1 MAKIFDVDSTLTID
15 LRASLDG
22 LYASQV
28 AHAYKGDTVIK
39 VRPSRERK
47 ARMGRPWYE
56 DDKKMQLYHEG
67 EDDDD
72 DNYGGEDCSED
83 RMYEAF
89 LKSEHLCYE
98 DFVECICS
106 DHFSEDKA
114 AERGIAA
121 KGAKAGF
128 LNEAQ
133 SIVQTIEK
141 SYPQIEPAEELATAP
156 RKSVSNNYGSAHGA
170 LAQDEDASDHA
181 AVDTA
186 PLLKCPKCEVT
197 FANQLELDNHVM
209 GSNAA
214 CGQACGDQ
222 TTLGAYILAAHSVDQ
237 DLKLPCKHCHETC
250 PTQQKLD
257 EHIAIAH
264 SDSTKATGVF
274 EATKKQKA
282 KEHALSVDED
292 AHHRYQMRLA
302 DDEWALEASL
312 PTSQAEQAARKALSA
327 AIDGLAYRIEKL
339 AESTNTS
346 HNELIRLF
354 SKSVQQQKE
363 IQAAH
368 GQRQKEAM
376 QTELEALDVQAAL
389 IAARR
394 KELLAKMSK

>member
-1 MAKIFDVDSTLTID
+1 VAKTFDIDSTLIID
-15 LRASLDG
+15 LRASLDD
-22 LYASQV
+22 LYESQV

-39 VRPSRERK
+39 VRPSREGK

-56 DDKKMQLYHEG
+56 DDKKMQFYHEG
-67 EDDDD
+67 EDDD
-72 DNYGGEDCSED
+72 NYGGEGYSED

-89 LKSEHLCYE
+89 LKSEHLRYE

-106 DHFSEDKA
+106 DSSLENKA
-114 AERGIAA
+114 AE
-121 KGAKAGF
+121 GAKAGF
-128 LNEAQ
+128 HNEEQ
-133 SIVQTIEK
+133 SIFQTIEK
-141 SYPQIEPAEELATAP
+141 SYPQTESAEGLANAL
-156 RKSVSNNYGSAHGA
+156 RKTVSNNLGNAHGA
-170 LAQDEDASDHA
+170 QDEFASGRA

-186 PLLKCPKCEVT
+186 PILECPKCEAT

-222 TTLGAYILAAHSVDQ
+222 TTLGAYILAAYSVDQ
-237 DLKLPCKHCHETC
+237 DLKLLCKHCDEIC

-264 SDSTKATGVF
+264 SDNTKATGVF
-274 EATKKQKA
+274 EATKKQQA
-282 KEHALSVDED
+282 KEHALSAGED
-292 AHHRYQMRLA
+292 AQHKHQMRLG
-302 DDEWALEASL
+302 DEMWALEASSL
-312 PTSQAEQAARKALSA
+312 TPQAEQAARKALSA

-339 AESTNTS
+339 AGSTKTS

-368 GQRQKEAM
+368 GQHQKEAM
-376 QTELEALDVQAAL
+376 QNELEALDVQAAL

-394 KELLAKMSK
+394 KELLAKMRR

>member
-1 MAKIFDVDSTLTID
+1 VAKTFDIDSTLTID
-15 LRASLDG
+15 LRASLDD
-22 LYASQV
+22 LYESQV

-56 DDKKMQLYHEG
+56 DDKKMQFYAEG
-67 EDDDD
+67 EDD
-72 DNYGGEDCSED
+72 DNYGGEDYSED

-89 LKSEHLCYE
+89 LKSEHLRYE

-106 DHFSEDKA
+106 DSFSEDRA
-114 AERGIAA
+114 AERGSAA
-121 KGAKAGF
+121 EGAKATF
-128 LNEAQ
+128 LNEKQ
-133 SIVQTIEK
+133 RDFQTIEK
-141 SYPQIEPAEELATAP
+141 SYPQTEPAEELATAP
-156 RKSVSNNYGSAHGA
+156 RKTGSNNSGSTHGA
-170 LAQDEDASDHA
+170 QDDDASDHA
-181 AVDTA
+181 AVGTA
-186 PLLKCPKCEVT
+186 PLLKCPKCEVA
-197 FANQLELDNHVM
+197 FATQLELDNHVM

-257 EHIAIAH
+257 EHIAIAN

-274 EATKKQKA
+274 EATKKQQA

-292 AHHRYQMRLA
+292 AQRRYQMRLA
-302 DDEWALEASL
+302 DDEWALEASSL
-312 PTSQAEQAARKALSA
+312 TPQAEQAARKALSA

-354 SKSVQQQKE
+354 SKSVQQQKD

-376 QTELEALDVQAAL
+376 QNELEALDVQAAL

-394 KELLAKMSK
+394 KELLAKMRR